1 MGCNR
6 GSEFQ
11 IKVIHAD
18 GTEELGGW
26 MKSETEV
33 AQAVASAKSG
43 RGKTYWLRKRD
54 VVCPDCLDK
63 EQQIIL
69 EFPILD
75 KPSARCRAHDSGYLN
90 AVGSRDRYALIG
102 WRHS

>member
-1 MGCNR
+1 MECNH

-18 GTEELGGW
+18 GTEELGLW
-26 MKSETEV
+26 MKSELEV
-33 AQAVASAKSG
+33 AHAVAGTKGG

-63 EQQIIL
+63 EAEMIL

-75 KPSARCRAHDSGYLN
+75 TPSARCRAHDSGYLN
-90 AVGSRDRYALIG
+90 AVGSKDGNELVG
-102 WRHS
+102 LRHL

>member
-1 MGCNR
+1 MECNH

-11 IKVIHAD
+11 IKVIHGD

-26 MKSETEV
+26 MKSEAEV

>member
-1 MGCNR
+1 MGCNH

-18 GTEELGGW
+18 GTEELRGW

-33 AQAVASAKSG
+33 ARAVASAKSG
-43 RGKTYWLRKRD
+43 QGKTYWLRKRD

-63 EQQIIL
+63 EPQIVL

-75 KPSARCRAHDSGYLN
+75 TPSPRCRAHDSGYLN
-90 AVGSRDRYALIG
+90 AVGSRDRYALISS
-102 WRHS
+102 RLS